1 MKHLVTVLAA
11 TAVASGAL
19 AAPPPWTEVKSPHF
33 TVVTN
38 AGEKAGR
45 KVAWQFEQ
53 IRGAMAT
60 MFPWAR
66 VDSSDPF
73 VILAARDEAALRTLG
88 PEYWEGKRF
97 RPVSFSAS
105 GRDKQFVALRTDVRE
120 DAELDE
126 NPYRSAYWSYAAV
139 AFGRSFHVA
148 APPWLVRGVAEL
160 MSSTS
165 VREKELRVGRPLRNS
180 LETIRQRALVPM
192 DDFLGARYGASSWL
206 TGEVQIETFDAQAW
220 AFVHYLLFGEQGAHQ
235 AKFAQLATLLLEG
248 IPSEKAVPQALGD
261 LQALYL
267 GMKEYLQR
275 SVMQYARFDV
285 AVGVRAEAFAVRPVS
300 AAEAS
305 TLRAELLVAS
315 RRPLEARALADEARA
330 ADPKAPGPDE
340 IEGRLRDMENQRAEA
355 QAAFERAVAAG
366 STSPWVHYRLA
377 QLLWQQSLA
386 AEALA
391 KIAALLE
398 RAKELAPE
406 NADVLSYLADVR
418 VDQQRVAEGLAL
430 AERAVQLEPGV
441 SYHRLAHARA
451 LWASQKPTEAAQA
464 ARSALNAARTAE
476 ERQRAQSYL
485 DFLQRQ
491 PARPA
496 ARAAA
501 STPAAPASPA
511 AQPGASAGEA
521 ASAAT
526 SAAGEGAPY
535 ELLARC
541 YEKREDAAC
550 AKAVPFLESECQRQ
564 AGACTSLGSILEGGL
579 GIKADPVRAARAY
592 ERGCAGGDK
601 SACAR
606 FAVLQAQGRGVLPD
620 PPKALSTLQGL
631 CAEKIQHACIG
642 WAQLLAQKG
651 NLAKAKDLLKGACD
665 AGTQEACRMLPG
677 LR

>member
-1 MKHLVTVLAA
+1 MKHLLLGVLATA
-11 TAVASGAL
+11 AVASGAL
-19 AAPPPWTEVKSPHF
+19 AAPPPWVEVKSPHF

-38 AGEKAGR
+38 AGDKAGR

-66 VDSSDPF
+66 MDSSEPF
-73 VILAARDEAALRTLG
+73 VILAARDEATLRTLG

-97 RPVSFSAS
+97 RPVSFSVS
-105 GRDKQFVALRTDVRE
+105 GRDKQFVALRTDLRE
-120 DAELDE
+120 SVELDE

-139 AFGRSFHVA
+139 AFGRSFPVS

-165 VREKELRVGRPLRNS
+165 VREKELRVGRPLQNS
-180 LETIRQRALVPM
+180 LDTIRQRALVPL
-192 DDFLGARYGASSWL
+192 DEFLGARYGASSWL
-206 TGEVQIETFDAQAW
+206 SGELQIETFDAQAW

-248 IPSEKAVPQALGD
+248 IPAEKAVPQALGD

-275 SVMQYARFDV
+275 SVLQYARFDV
-285 AVGVRAEAFAVRPVS
+285 AVGVKAEAFPTRTLT

-315 RRPLEARALADEARA
+315 KRPLEARAFAEEGRVAE
-330 ADPKAPGPDE
+330 PKAPGPDE
-340 IEGRLRDMENQRAEA
+340 IEGRLQDAENRRPEA
-355 QAAFERAVAAG
+355 QAAFEKAVAAG

-377 QLLWQQSLA
+377 QLLWRQNPDPD
-386 AEALA
+386 ALTR
-391 KIAALLE
+391 IATLLE
-398 RAKELAPE
+398 RARELAPDD
-406 NADVLSYLADVR
+406 ADVLSYLADVR
-418 VDQQRVAEGLAL
+418 VDQQRAAEALAL

-451 LWASQKPTEAAQA
+451 LWASQKATEAAQA
-464 ARSALNAARTAE
+464 ARSALNASRSAE

-491 PARPA
+491 PARPRPTPSA
-496 ARAAA
+496 EA
-501 STPAAPASPA
+501 TPARLATEPHTVAEETGSP
-511 AQPGASAGEA
+511 
-521 ASAAT
+521 AT
-526 SAAGEGAPY
+526 SAASEGNPY

-541 YEKREDAAC
+541 YEKREDTAC
-550 AKAVPFLESECQRQ
+550 AKAIPFLEPECQRQ

-579 GIKADPVRAARAY
+579 GIKADPIRAANAY
-592 ERGCAGGDK
+592 EKGCTGGDK

-620 PPKALSTLQGL
+620 PVKALSTLQAL
-631 CAEKIQHACIG
+631 CAEKIQHGCIG

-651 NLAKAKDLLKGACD
+651 NLAKAKELLRGACD

-677 LR
+677 LP